1 MENTTMT
8 MNAVACVL
16 SVRPRPVGQHLL
28 ADLHAQGQG
37 TTVSVV
43 ARRGRG
49 LAVFGALVEGVVT
62 GTAITFDPDYKPID
76 VARSR
81 RGRPPV

>member
-16 SVRPRPVGQHLL
+16 SVRPRPVGQLL
-28 ADLHAQGQG
+28 MTDAHAQGQG
-37 TTVSVV
+37 TTVSTV
-43 ARRGRG
+43 APRG
-49 LAVFGALVEGVVT
+49 LRAVAAA
-62 GTAITFDPDYKPID
+62 AIQGHTPVAVLTFDPDYKPTD

-81 RGRPPV
+81 LGRPPV

>member
-16 SVRPRPVGQHLL
+16 SVRPGPIGQLLL
-28 ADLHAQGQG
+28 ADVQGQG

-43 ARRGRG
+43 ARQGRG
-49 LAVFGALVEGVVT
+49 LAVAGALVEGVAMRAAV
-62 GTAITFDPDYKPID
+62 TFDPDYKPTD

-81 RGRPPV
+81 LGRPPV